1 MQNLPIWYTTL
12 GRLLDTPQHQVGVFG
27 RVFGGAHMAEIAVQ
41 AMTKELCGLQATM
54 DRLWYVLEHDK
65 MALGLG
71 GEWSKVEAPLSSSWM
86 DCR

>member
-1 MQNLPIWYTTL
+1 
-12 GRLLDTPQHQVGVFG
+12 
-27 RVFGGAHMAEIAVQ
+27 MAEIAVQ